1 MPVVP
6 WSKPWPSKYLQ
17 TLLNVPQGTKL
28 PPNWEPLYSSEIIW
42 HQMFAFMPSPAALQV
57 SSLVQFHLFVVCL
70 WLVSQTIYNAKY
82 MISEIAPGQQ
92 PTAASTHAVSPS
104 QRRQTAGRKPALY
117 KVTRKTIPKDGR
129 TIGPCSSA
137 NHPHE
142 VFFLTRAA
150 YKNKSSLPQSSKC
163 FQWATAHNLNLRWK
177 AATGNTE
184 RN

>member
-1 MPVVP
+1 MSLDIAKCPPRDKTAPQLRTTILKWDHLTSNVCFHAL
-6 WSKPWPSKYLQ
+6 PSCPAKVSC
-17 TLLNVPQGTKL
+17 LLSSFTCL
-28 PPNWEPLYSSEIIW
+28 LYV
-42 HQMFAFMPSPAALQV
+42 F
-57 SSLVQFHLFVVCL
+57 
-70 WLVSQTIYNAKY
+70 WLISQTIYNAKY

-104 QRRQTAGRKPALY
+104 QRRKTAGRKPALY
-117 KVTRKTIPKDGR
+117 KVIWKTIPKDSR

-163 FQWATAHNLNLRWK
+163 FQWATAHNLNLQWK
-177 AATGNTE
+177 AAAGNTKK
-184 RN
+184 N

>member
-1 MPVVP
+1 MAIKISSDIAKCPPRDKTAPKLRTTILKWDHLTSDVCFHAL
-6 WSKPWPSKYLQ
+6 PSC
-17 TLLNVPQGTKL
+17 
-28 PPNWEPLYSSEIIW
+28 
-42 HQMFAFMPSPAALQV
+42 PASVL
-57 SSLVQFHLFVVCL
+57 SLVQFHLFVVCL

-117 KVTRKTIPKDGR
+117 KVTRKTIPKDGS

-142 VFFLTRAA
+142 VFFLTGAA
-150 YKNKSSLPQSSKC
+150 YKNKPPLPQSSKC

>member
-1 MPVVP
+1 MSPKGQNCPQTENHYTQVRSSDIRCLLSCPPQLPCKCLVSCPV
-6 WSKPWPSKYLQ
+6 
-17 TLLNVPQGTKL
+17 
-28 PPNWEPLYSSEIIW
+28 
-42 HQMFAFMPSPAALQV
+42 
-57 SSLVQFHLFVVCL
+57 SLVCCMSLTRL
-70 WLVSQTIYNAKY
+70 QTIYNAKY

-163 FQWATAHNLNLRWK
+163 FQWATAHNLNLR
-177 AATGNTE
+177 
-184 RN
+184 